1 MQFLVKNADVSKTQ
15 GVSHV
20 IYIPL
25 GSSLVKVRYNWELL
39 SPPPPKRSGKK
50 AHLNRVKFTFCH
62 NIFTTKRKVISVMH

>member
-25 GSSLVKVRYNWELL
+25 GSSLVKVRYNWGLL
-39 SPPPPKRSGKK
+39 SPPPPERSGNK
-50 AHLNRVKFTFCH
+50 AHLNRVE
-62 NIFTTKRKVISVMH
+62 

>member
-15 GVSHV
+15 GVFHV

-39 SPPPPKRSGKK
+39 SPPPTKK
-50 AHLNRVKFTFCH
+50 KWQ
-62 NIFTTKRKVISVMH
+62 KGPSE